1 MKDRTHSLPS
11 FATYLNKGFALREH
25 AADMRDARQNPVIS
39 PSSVFLALFHAFAF
53 RLPSFKRLERDLQD
67 SCLVDWIGAERSFRD
82 DTLRYSLCG
91 FEAAPLEDMLVD
103 VNKRLKRS
111 KAFDD
116 GRVQGC
122 RVVAIDGI
130 EIISSFSRHCELCSE
145 RTVKHKENGKM
156 VEHTQYFHRAVGCQ
170 MVHCD
175 VKSFLGMEWQLPGEG
190 EVSAALRLLDR
201 LEQQY
206 GRGFFDIILLD
217 ALYAQSP
224 VLDRVQQS
232 GWDVV
237 ISLKQNCPDLYKSA
251 IRLFSRRQPD
261 AVVTEQRGHKIY
273 DCKIW
278 STEGLPFANRSD
290 LVRVVRSE
298 EVLRR
303 NRQRNGSSEEYASDS
318 EWVWMTTLPEKRF
331 SPSTIRLLG
340 HDRWKQ
346 ENNGWMD
353 LTKHWDFKHG
363 FLHACNHRPMITDA
377 EGNKMPVPN
386 RGFHAVALIAIIA
399 FCLCSAFVLRH
410 SKLVKLYRLSAV
422 DVARQL
428 AAWIWQPPPTHPQ
441 DDS

>member
-1 MKDRTHSLPS
+1 
-11 FATYLNKGFALREH
+11 
-25 AADMRDARQNPVIS
+25 MRDPRQKPEIA
-39 PSSVFLALFHAFAF
+39 PSSVFLALLHAFVF

-67 SCLVDWIGAERSFRD
+67 SCLVDWIGAERSFGD

-103 VNKRLKRS
+103 INKRLKRG

-145 RTVKHKENGKM
+145 RTVKHRENGKM

-190 EVSAALRLLDR
+190 EVSTALRLLDR

-217 ALYAQSP
+217 ALYAHSR

-251 IRLFSRRQPD
+251 IRLFSSRQPD
-261 AVVTEQRGHKIY
+261 AVVTERRGHKIY

-278 STEGLPFANRSD
+278 STEGLPFASRTD
-290 LVRVVRSE
+290 PIRVVRSE

-303 NRQRNGSSEEYASDS
+303 NRQRNGSSQEYASDS

-331 SPSTIRLLG
+331 SPSTVRRLG

-363 FLHACNHRPMITDA
+363 FLHACKHRPMITDA
-377 EGNKMPVPN
+377 EGNKTPVAN

-410 SKLVKLYRLSAV
+410 SKLVKLYRLSSL

-428 AAWIWQPPPTHPQ
+428 AACIWQPPPTHPQ